1 MKLSSVMKL
10 SSGQSGVDSLLSSG
24 WVVIV
29 GVCAIIVLSQMGAFR
44 SAPCSKNSFW
54 FFTGRSHGLGGLSG
68 K

>member
-1 MKLSSVMKL
+1 MKL

-44 SAPCSKNSFW
+44 SAPCSKIVLV
-54 FFTGRSHGLGGLSG
+54 FTGRSHGLGGLSG